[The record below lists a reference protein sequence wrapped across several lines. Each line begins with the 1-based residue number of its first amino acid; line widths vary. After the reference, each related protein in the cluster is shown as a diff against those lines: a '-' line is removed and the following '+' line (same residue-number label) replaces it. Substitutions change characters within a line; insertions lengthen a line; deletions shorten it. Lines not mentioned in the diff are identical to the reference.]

1 MELRTEIEIAAAPSA
16 VWNVLIDFPRF
27 RDWNPFI
34 PSISGEVRVGARL
47 EVLIASPSGREM
59 TFRPKVLTLVP
70 EQELRWRGHFLFRGL
85 FDGEHFFRLVEL
97 GPGRTRFVHGEN
109 FSGILLRPMTGLLTD
124 TARGFVFMN
133 QALKRRVE
141 SLPETPAP
149 RV

>member
-1 MELRTEIEIAAAPSA
+1 MELRTEIEIAAAPGA
-16 VWNVLIDFPRF
+16 VWSVLLDFPSY

-34 PSISGEVRVGARL
+34 PTISGEARVGAEL

-59 TFRPKVLTLVP
+59 TFRPKVLTVVP
-70 EQELRWRGHFLFRGL
+70 GEELRWLGHLFFRGL
-85 FDGEHFFRLVEL
+85 FDGEHFFRLTEIAA
-97 GPGRTRFVHGEN
+97 GRTRFVHGEN
-109 FSGILLRPMTGLLTD
+109 FTGILLKPMTGRLTD

-141 SLPETPAP
+141 SLNAVSAS